1 LPTAQSLKKLNH
13 PNIVKL
19 KEVIREND
27 ELFLVFEH
35 MDLNIYQLMK
45 ERQKHFPE
53 ARIRNIMC
61 VTSQARLSPA
71 RAKPLPPAHLC
82 RCTVVIRRW
91 QNPPRERTVAVRD

>member
-1 LPTAQSLKKLNH
+1 MAPQSLKKLNH

-35 MDLNIYQLMK
+35 MDLNVYQLMK

-53 ARIRNIMC
+53 AAPPTYC
-61 VTSQARLSPA
+61 
-71 RAKPLPPAHLC
+71 LPPAFLFAETRFSHCLLLLSVQC
-82 RCTVVIRRW
+82 PFVV
-91 QNPPRERTVAVRD
+91 